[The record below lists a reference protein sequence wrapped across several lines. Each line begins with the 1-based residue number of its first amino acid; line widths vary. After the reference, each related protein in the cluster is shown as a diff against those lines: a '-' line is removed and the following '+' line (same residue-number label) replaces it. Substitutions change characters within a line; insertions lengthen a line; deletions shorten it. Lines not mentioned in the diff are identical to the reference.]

1 PHRNA
6 PGVAQRLGHG
16 HPDAKP
22 RVRPGADGD
31 GDPVHIGRPEPQR
44 LHKRLRRRQEVL
56 RVPLWHSQH
65 AGTEQ
70 PSLRN
75 DGDAAEPPGGVKAQ
89 HGHVGRPP
97 QAPPV
102 LSKPSSEK
110 ARWSPLIRS
119 RSISRA
125 YTVMRRREPKTS
137 KTTSKRRR
145 GRAGS
150 PLSPPPTAVT
160 ASSGSRYSSHPKAS
174 ISASASSNR

>member
-1 PHRNA
+1 
-6 PGVAQRLGHG
+6 GHG

-56 RVPLWHSQH
+56 RVPLLHSQH
-65 AGTEQ
+65 AGAEQ
-70 PSLRN
+70 APLRN
-75 DGDAAEPPGGVKAQ
+75 DADAAEPPGGVKTQ
-89 HGHVGRPP
+89 DDHVGRPP
-97 QAPPV
+97 PAPPV
-102 LSKPSSEK
+102 LSKPSFEK
-110 ARWSPLIRS
+110 ACWSSSIRC

-125 YTVMRRREPKTS
+125 YTVMRRLEPKTS

-145 GRAGS
+145 ERAGS
-150 PLSPPPTAVT
+150 PLSPHSTAVT
-160 ASSGSRYSSHPKAS
+160 ASSGSRYSSNPKAS